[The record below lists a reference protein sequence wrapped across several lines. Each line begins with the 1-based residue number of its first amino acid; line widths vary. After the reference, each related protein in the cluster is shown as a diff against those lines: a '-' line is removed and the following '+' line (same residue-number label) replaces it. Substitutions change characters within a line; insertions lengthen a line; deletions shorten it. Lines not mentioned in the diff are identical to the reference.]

1 MITRAFISIDIEK
14 NKMWYQ
20 MLIPNGAHYDDAM
33 AALDDIKAY
42 LAAEKEKSLEQQSAA
57 AEKPAASE

>member
-20 MLIPNGAHYDDAM
+20 MLVPNGAHYDDAM
-33 AALDDIKAY
+33 AALDDIKTY
-42 LAAEKEKSLEQQSAA
+42 LTAEKEKSLEQQAA